1 MVKITVMQ
9 AQKDNIIHTDVL
21 VIGGGVNGTGVAV
34 DAASRGLKVT
44 LCEAK
49 DLASATSSASSK
61 LVHGGLRYL
70 EQYEFKLVKEAL
82 KEREVLLKKAPHIIH
97 PLRFI
102 LPHAKHLRPVWMIRI
117 GMFLYDFL
125 AGKMSLKKSQKIS
138 LLNTLEGENLN
149 DDFSVGFAYSDCRI
163 DDARMTMFNA
173 QQAKAYGAKIL
184 MPYQC
189 VEVKKA
195 HNVWQARLVG
205 QKGSEI
211 NEISEISEITVIA
224 KAVVNAAGPWVA
236 DVVHDVL
243 ETNSR
248 SAVRLIKGSHIVVPK
263 LYDGDHAYIL
273 QNEDGRI
280 VFALPY
286 GFIGESENEF
296 TLIGTTDV
304 NYEGDPRDIA
314 ISKEETDY
322 LCQLINGYFKS
333 KISPEDILW
342 SYAGVRPLYDDHAKD
357 PSKITREY
365 HLELE
370 DEHGKLPVL
379 SIFGGKITTYRTLS
393 KHVVDKLQPFFP
405 DMQPCITDKIATPGG
420 EANSFAEILA
430 KLLSSYPWLEQK
442 HAYRLA
448 SSYGMQGFNVL
459 KDAKAYSDLG
469 ICFGYN
475 LYQQEVEYLVQ
486 HEWVYDIDA
495 LLWRR
500 SKLGLWLKK
509 DEVEHLTQWLK
520 SHLLSL

>member
-1 MVKITVMQ
+1 MQ
-9 AQKDNIIHTDVL
+9 AQKKEILQADVL
-21 VIGGGVNGTGVAV
+21 IIGGGINGTGVAV
-34 DAASRGLKVT
+34 DASLRGLNVV

-82 KEREVLLKKAPHIIH
+82 REREVLLKKAPHIIH

-125 AGKMSLKKSQKIS
+125 AGKMSLQKSQKLS
-138 LLNTLEGENLN
+138 LVGSLEGVGLV
-149 DDFSVGFAYSDCRI
+149 DTFKVGFAYSDCRI
-163 DDARMTMFNA
+163 DDARMAVFNA
-173 QQAKAYGAKIL
+173 QQAQENGARVLI
-184 MPYQC
+184 PYQC
-189 VEVKKA
+189 VEVKKQQDQ
-195 HNVWQARLVG
+195 WQARLVS
-205 QKGSEI
+205 KDAEEI
-211 NEISEISEITVIA
+211 IVQA
-224 KAVVNAAGPWVA
+224 KAVVNAGGPWVA
-236 DVVHDVL
+236 NIIGEVL
-243 ETNSR
+243 ETNSK

-263 LYDGDHAYIL
+263 LYEGDHAYIL

-286 GFIGESENEF
+286 GFVDEHQNEF

-304 NYEGDPRDIA
+304 DYQGDPREIK
-314 ISKEETDY
+314 ISPLELTY
-322 LCQLINGYFKS
+322 LCELINGYFK
-333 KISPEDILW
+333 KQISAQDIVW
-342 SYAGVRPLYDDHAKD
+342 SYAGVRPLYDDHAKN

-370 DEHGKLPVL
+370 DSAGKLPLL

-393 KHVVDKLQPFFP
+393 KHVVDKLVPYFP
-405 DMQPCITDKIATPGG
+405 TMKACTTNTVATPGG
-420 EANSFAEILA
+420 EAGSFSEILL
-430 KLLSSYPWLEQK
+430 KVTTSYPWLQSK

-448 SSYGMQGFNVL
+448 SSYGMQSFDVL
-459 KDAKAYSDLG
+459 KEAQNYDDLG

-475 LYQQEVEYLVQ
+475 LYQQEVEYLVK
-486 HEWVYDIDA
+486 HEWVRDIDS

-509 DEVEHLTQWLK
+509 DEVKHLGNWLFSFINK
-520 SHLLSL
+520 QQ

>member
-1 MVKITVMQ
+1 MQ
-9 AQKDNIIHTDVL
+9 AQKENIIHTDVL

-34 DAASRGLKVT
+34 DAALRGLTVT

-49 DLASATSSASSK
+49 DFASATSSASSK

-97 PLRFI
+97 PLRFV

-138 LLNTLEGENLN
+138 LVNTLEGQNLI
-149 DDFSVGFAYSDCRI
+149 DDFSVGFVYSDCRI
-163 DDARMTMFNA
+163 DDARMTMLNA
-173 QQAKAYGAKIL
+173 QQAKTHGAKIL

-189 VEVKKA
+189 VEVKKVQ
-195 HNVWQARLVG
+195 NNWQAKLIND
-205 QKGSEI
+205 KGD
-211 NEISEISEITVIA
+211 EITIVA

-236 DVVHDVL
+236 NVIHDVL

-263 LYDGDHAYIL
+263 LYEGDHAYIL
-273 QNEDGRI
+273 QNADGRI

-286 GFIGESENEF
+286 GFTGEHNNEF

-304 NYEGDPRDIA
+304 DYQGDPRDIT
-314 ISKEETDY
+314 ISQEETNY

-333 KISPEDILW
+333 KIAPKDIIW
-342 SYAGVRPLYDDHAKD
+342 SYAGVRPLYDDHAKN

-370 DEHGKLPVL
+370 DDHGRLPVL

-393 KHVVDKLQPFFP
+393 KHVVDKLAPFFP
-405 DMQPCITDKIATPGG
+405 DMKGCTTDKIATPGG
-420 EANSFAEILA
+420 EANTFTEILA
-430 KLLSSYPWLEQK
+430 KLISTYPWLQEK
-442 HAYRLA
+442 HIYRLA
-448 SSYGMQGFNVL
+448 SSYGMQSIDVL
-459 KDAKAYSDLG
+459 KDAQSYDDLG

-475 LYQQEVEYLVQ
+475 LYQQEVEYLIE
-486 HEWVYDIDA
+486 HEWVRDVGA

-509 DEVEHLTQWLK
+509 DEVAQLTQWLDNHLK
-520 SHLLSL
+520 SL